1 MVLRP
6 LRRSDAGDWAEVR
19 RRNADWLR
27 PWDATSPYQTSS
39 DVTFS
44 RLIRRLSA
52 SARRGDVLPFAIAYD
67 ARFVGQLT
75 VADIR
80 WGSACS
86 ATIGYW
92 VDRAVAGRGVMPTAV
107 ALATDHCFQ
116 VLGLHR
122 VEVNVRPENTASR
135 RVAEKLGL
143 REEGLRERLLH
154 IDGAWCDH
162 LSYAITAEEAPGG
175 LLARWHASRVTEP

>member
-1 MVLRP
+1 M
-6 LRRSDAGDWAEVR
+6 R
-19 RRNADWLR
+19 RRNTDWLR
-27 PWDATSPYQTSS
+27 PWDATSPFHAAS
-39 DVTFS
+39 DFS
-44 RLIRRLSA
+44 YSQLLRRLSA
-52 SARRGDVLPFAIAYD
+52 GARRGDLMPFAIEYD
-67 ARFVGQLT
+67 GRFVGQLT

-92 VDRAVAGRGVMPTAV
+92 VDQDVAGRGVTPTAV
-107 ALATDHCFQ
+107 ALAIDHCFL

-122 VEVNVRPENTASR
+122 VEINVRPENTASR

-162 LSYAITAEEAPGG
+162 ISYAVTAEEVPAG
-175 LLARWHASRVTEP
+175 LLARWHASRMTPP